1 MHIAFLTP
9 EYPHKISTASG
20 GLGTSIQN
28 VANAFIKYN
37 IKVSIFIYGQKESRV
52 FNEDGINFYFIAQR
66 KYPVLGWYFYRKHL
80 QKYINSSILADQID
94 LLEVPDWI
102 GISALMKIDCP
113 VVMRLNGSDAYFCH
127 LEGRKQK
134 FKNRFFEKKAFKNAD
149 AIISVSDFTGKTT
162 NTVFKVN
169 REYTVI
175 PNSVDANIFLPSS
188 SITSENTILYFG
200 TIIRKK
206 GVLELAEIFNHIAV
220 KKPESRLILAGR
232 DVVDILEK
240 NSTLK
245 LFMKRLTQEAKEKIQ
260 YLGAIPYH
268 EIAKEVKKASVVV
281 LPSFAEAL
289 PMTWLEAMAMEKAMV
304 TSNIGWA
311 EEVMIDGETGFIHNP
326 KRHLEY
332 ADKIIQLIENP
343 RLRLEFGKNARERIL
358 HKFDAHVV
366 AKKNIKFFQDI
377 LKNSY

>member
-9 EYPHKISTASG
+9 EYPHKLSTASG

-28 VANAFIKYN
+28 VANALIKYN
-37 IKVSIFIYGQKESRV
+37 IQVSIFVYGQKQSLVVE
-52 FNEDGINFYFIAQR
+52 EDGINFHFIAQQ
-66 KYPVLGWYFYRKHL
+66 KYPVLGWYFYRKYL
-80 QKYINSSILADQID
+80 QKYINNSILADQID
-94 LLEVPDWI
+94 LLEVPDWT
-102 GISALMKIDCP
+102 GISALMEIECP

-162 NTVFKVN
+162 NNVFRVKN
-169 REYTVI
+169 EYTVI
-175 PNSVDANIFLPSS
+175 PNSVDANIFLPS
-188 SITSENTILYFG
+188 TSLIKENTILYFG

-206 GVLELAEIFNHIAV
+206 GVLELAEIFNHIVV
-220 KKPESRLILAGR
+220 KKPESRLILVGR
-232 DVVDILEK
+232 DVVDILER
-240 NSTLK
+240 NSTFK
-245 LFMKRLTQEAKEKIQ
+245 LFKEKLTEEAKEKIHF
-260 YLGAIPYH
+260 LGVIPYR
-268 EIAKEVKKASVVV
+268 EIAEEIKKASVVV

-311 EEVMIDGETGFIHNP
+311 QEVMIDGETGYTLNP

-343 RLRLEFGKNARERIL
+343 RLRLEFGRNARKRIL
-358 HKFDAHVV
+358 HKFDAQVV
-366 AKKNIKFFQDI
+366 ADKNIKFFEDI
-377 LKNSY
+377 LKNSN